1 MFHSPLSMPGSFKF
15 SILPPFRNAK
25 QFPGFN
31 LVLGSS
37 FQDHGEPYF
46 TMCTLFF
53 LFKNESV
60 SSSVD
65 SGLFFLNISIV
76 VLSISRRLST
86 VLDIPRKCLTLSRNV
101 CQISKIVQY
110 NLTLN
115 STIRQKVSRCFT
127 QFGVIFFL
135 FSETSYYL
143 TRNESEIV

>member
-31 LVLGSS
+31 LSQGALFKIMESRILPCV
-37 FQDHGEPYF
+37 Y
-46 TMCTLFF
+46 TLVF

-127 QFGVIFFL
+127 QFGAIFL

>member
-1 MFHSPLSMPGSFKF
+1 MESR
-15 SILPPFRNAK
+15 ILPCVYT
-25 QFPGFN
+25 
-31 LVLGSS
+31 LV
-37 FQDHGEPYF
+37 
-46 TMCTLFF
+46 F

-86 VLDIPRKCLTLSRNV
+86 VLDISRKCLTLSRNV

-127 QFGVIFFL
+127 QFGAMFFFL
-135 FSETSYYL
+135 FSVTSHYL
-143 TRNESEIV
+143 NRNESEIV

>member
-46 TMCTLFF
+46 TMCTLVF

-65 SGLFFLNISIV
+65 SGLFFKHFDRCFV
-76 VLSISRRLST
+76 DFST
-86 VLDIPRKCLTLSRNV
+86 FEHDVRHPQKVFNPQQKCLPNIEDCPIQSHFEF
-101 CQISKIVQY
+101 Y
-110 NLTLN
+110 NQTKGQ
-115 STIRQKVSRCFT
+115 SMFYTVW
-127 QFGVIFFL
+127 GYFFS
-135 FSETSYYL
+135 FSDTSYYL